1 VNALDEAE
9 AAQNEAR
16 KAIQQA
22 SGDIGSAKLDLADV
36 SKRIFLN
43 ELALIKI
50 SSCRLTVKLMK
61 LKNEPMKR
69 QQR

>member
-1 VNALDEAE
+1 MNSENKTFFHRQRAEAALGNAKEVVNALDEAE

-36 SKRIFLN
+36 SKGFF
-43 ELALIKI
+43 
-50 SSCRLTVKLMK
+50 
-61 LKNEPMKR
+61 
-69 QQR
+69 